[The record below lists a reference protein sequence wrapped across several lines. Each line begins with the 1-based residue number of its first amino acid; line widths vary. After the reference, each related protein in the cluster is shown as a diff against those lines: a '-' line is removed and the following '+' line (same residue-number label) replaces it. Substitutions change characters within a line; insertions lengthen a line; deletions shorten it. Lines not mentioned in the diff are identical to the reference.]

1 MFQVI
6 VIVFAVMVHY
16 KSTSNG
22 TSLPAREGSVVIGG
36 SVVTLPLLAYNFNA
50 ITYTGD
56 YAHIQVLT
64 KKNHSTIS
72 KISLERQF
80 LRKTFKRKVLK
91 TVL

>member
-6 VIVFAVMVHY
+6 VIVLAGMVHY

-56 YAHIQVLT
+56 YALIQVLT
-64 KKNHSTIS
+64 QKKPFYHFKN
-72 KISLERQF
+72 F
-80 LRKTFKRKVLK
+80 LGREVFEKNLQT
-91 TVL
+91 